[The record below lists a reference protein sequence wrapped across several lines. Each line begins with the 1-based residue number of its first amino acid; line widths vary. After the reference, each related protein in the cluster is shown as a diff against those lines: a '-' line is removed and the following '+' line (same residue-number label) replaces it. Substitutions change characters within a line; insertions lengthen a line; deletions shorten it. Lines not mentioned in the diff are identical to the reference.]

1 MISVN
6 VPMKAERLQKILS
19 RAGITS
25 RRKAEQMILKGR
37 VSVNGQIVRQLGS
50 KAVLGRDDI
59 RVDGKAVEPEEEKVV
74 LALFKPR
81 GCVTTL
87 HDPQGRPTVADVV
100 GKVPL
105 RVYPVGR
112 LDYDTDG
119 LLLLTNDGE
128 LAHRLQHPR
137 YKVAKTYLAKVRGS
151 PGEDALAKLQQG
163 VDLED
168 GKTALAELNVVKD
181 GEMMTWLSLT
191 LREGRKHQVKRM
203 CAAVGHPVAKLRR
216 TKVGPIGL
224 GTLRPGER
232 RRLKSREVKALFKVV
247 GLQWRLRN

>member
-1 MISVN
+1 
-6 VPMKAERLQKILS
+6 MKAERLQKILS
-19 RAGITS
+19 GAGITS
-25 RRKAEQMILKGR
+25 RRKAEHMILKGR

-50 KAVLGRDDI
+50 KAVLGRDEI
-59 RVDGKAVEPEEEKVV
+59 RVDGKAIEPEEERVV

-112 LDYDTDG
+112 LDYDADG

-151 PGEDALAKLQQG
+151 PGEDALAKLRQDRAG
-163 VDLED
+163 
-168 GKTALAELNVVKD
+168 
-181 GEMMTWLSLT
+181 
-191 LREGRKHQVKRM
+191 
-203 CAAVGHPVAKLRR
+203 
-216 TKVGPIGL
+216 
-224 GTLRPGER
+224 
-232 RRLKSREVKALFKVV
+232 
-247 GLQWRLRN
+247 